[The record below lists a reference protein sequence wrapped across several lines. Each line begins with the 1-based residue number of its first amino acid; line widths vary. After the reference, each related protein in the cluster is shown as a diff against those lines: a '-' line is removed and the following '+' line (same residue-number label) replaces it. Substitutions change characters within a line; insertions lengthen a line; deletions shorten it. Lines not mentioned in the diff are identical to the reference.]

1 MDDLD
6 RKIIQL
12 MVQNARMPVKE
23 IAQKINLTSPAV
35 SSRIHRLEQEG
46 VIGGYTVLLHR
57 PDEPTRVQALIS
69 VQTHPESR
77 EAFLSMIA
85 GEPDVLQCYR
95 VTGSYN
101 FTVKVS
107 CAGIDELEHLLTR
120 IQTLG
125 TTNTQIVLSTQLDRP
140 LFRSG
145 ELCAGTR

>member
-46 VIGGYTVLLHR
+46 VIGGYTVLLLHR

-95 VTGSYN
+95 VTVRTISP
-101 FTVKVS
+101 S
-107 CAGIDELEHLLTR
+107 R
-120 IQTLG
+120 
-125 TTNTQIVLSTQLDRP
+125 
-140 LFRSG
+140 
-145 ELCAGTR
+145 